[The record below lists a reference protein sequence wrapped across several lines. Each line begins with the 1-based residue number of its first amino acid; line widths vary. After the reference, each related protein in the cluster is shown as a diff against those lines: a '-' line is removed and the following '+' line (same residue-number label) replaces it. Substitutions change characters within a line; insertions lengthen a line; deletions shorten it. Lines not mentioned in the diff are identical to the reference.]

1 MRITKTNFYLLLI
14 FVLALVLRIYAAQNT
29 GVDTDEMVY
38 SIIPLNI
45 ISADR
50 LGTVEQSPLF
60 FYLTDLSYKLFG
72 GITPISLRL
81 TAILFGALSV
91 FIIFLI
97 TLELFKKKN
106 IALLS
111 SFLFAVS
118 GHALINNTE
127 MDMLAYFFVLLS
139 ILFFIRGLR
148 NYNNLYLTTFFLSLG
163 ILVKPIAILFVP
175 ILAVIWIIKDYP
187 QSNFVKK
194 DSFILSKNNIKLV
207 LFCALIF
214 VILVFPIFSYNYL
227 TYQEKGITDYFFSNV
242 LGIGETVHQGMKTEW
257 AFQGLKNNILGK
269 SLLLLTL
276 EPLIFVFGIFGLIY
290 YFKKNRLFAFL
301 FFLSLIFP
309 FVYLAGQTASS
320 SHYIWIS
327 AIFSIFAA
335 YSITFLSDKIK
346 HKLKFNHFITLII
359 ILVLITTFF
368 VVIPEI
374 KQSRQ
379 QSITLALR
387 EYTHKNIPDNA
398 VVVIDPRIYRGIHAW
413 VFNDKHYLEGTHFFD
428 LMEQVKDIP
437 NKVTV
442 PLYYI
447 ECGPGTNCGWKPEDF
462 QRIFDTGE
470 QISTYFKENTQK
482 VGEVN
487 VEHHFL
493 IYQGQISL
501 PQQAFEAIDRT
512 HQFWFYPVGWKYPEQ
527 AIDYYQAEGFG
538 KVIEKVGFFILWI
551 DVLLAL
557 LSIPFVF
564 YLVFRKRRRTLN
576 ND

>member
-14 FVLALVLRIYAAQNT
+14 FVLALVLRIYAANNT
-29 GVDTDEMVY
+29 DVSTDEMVY

-45 ISADR
+45 ISAGR

-72 GITPISLRL
+72 GITPFSLRL
-81 TAILFGALSV
+81 TAIIFGALSV

-97 TLELFKKKN
+97 AQELFKKKN
-106 IALLS
+106 ISLLA

-118 GHALINNTE
+118 GHALIHNTE
-127 MDMLAYFFVLLS
+127 MDMLTYFFIFLS
-139 ILFFIRGLR
+139 ILFFIRGLK
-148 NYNNLYLTTFFLSLG
+148 NHHHLYLATLFLSLG

-175 ILAVIWIIKDYP
+175 ILAVIWIIKEYSK
-187 QSNFVKK
+187 SNFVKK
-194 DSFILSKNNIKLV
+194 GSFILSKKNIKLV

-214 VILVFPIFSYNYL
+214 IILMVPIFSYNYL
-227 TYQEKGITDYFFSNV
+227 VYQEKGITDYFFSTV
-242 LGIGETVHQGMKTEW
+242 LGIGETVHQGMQTEW
-257 AFQGLKNNILGK
+257 SFQGLKNNIQGK
-269 SLLLLTL
+269 SLLFFTL
-276 EPLIFVFGIFGLIY
+276 EPLIFIFGIFGLIY
-290 YFKKNRLFAFL
+290 YFKKNRLFASL

-309 FVYLAGQTASS
+309 FAYLAGQTASR

-335 YSITFLSDKIK
+335 YLIIFLSDKIK
-346 HKLKFNHFITLII
+346 HKLKLNHFITLII

-368 VVIPEI
+368 VVIPKI
-374 KQSRQ
+374 KQSHD

-387 EYTHKNIPDNA
+387 EYTHENIPNNA

-428 LMEQVKDIP
+428 LMEQVKDAP

-447 ECGPGTNCGWKPEDF
+447 ECGPGTYCGWKPEDF

-470 QISTYFKENTQK
+470 QISTYFKENLQP
-482 VGEVN
+482 VGEVKAT
-487 VEHHFL
+487 HHFF

-501 PQQAFEAIDRT
+501 PPEALEAIDKT
-512 HQFWFYPVGWKYPEQ
+512 HKFWFYPVGWKYPEQ
-527 AIDYYQAEGFG
+527 AVDYYQATGFG
-538 KVIEKVGFFILWI
+538 KVVEGVGFFILWL
-551 DVLLAL
+551 DVILAI

-564 YLVFRKRRRTLN
+564 YLVFRKRRKF
-576 ND
+576 DS

>member
-527 AIDYYQAEGFG
+527 AIDYQAEGFG